1 MRCEFP
7 SFVRAAFQAQLDSFP
22 HIPERLS
29 SRAALAYTTR
39 NHGTLRDD
47 VSVLPGVEYYW
58 QLHVLERVASV
69 AATRKRL
76 ATSRKKGPPV
86 GGPFYF

>member
-1 MRCEFP
+1 
-7 SFVRAAFQAQLDSFP
+7 
-22 HIPERLS
+22 
-29 SRAALAYTTR
+29 
-39 NHGTLRDD
+39 
-47 VSVLPGVEYYW
+47 LPGVEYYW